1 MIIEP
6 LSDYPLG
13 ENLSS
18 FEAYLLQERAS
29 LDSIIIYLI
38 INSIFLLGMKSY
50 NMNFLL
56 LMIEKGTMSFHR

>member
-6 LSDYPLG
+6 LSDYSLG

-38 INSIFLLGMKSY
+38 IISIFL
-50 NMNFLL
+50 
-56 LMIEKGTMSFHR
+56 